1 MKHNIPVSATPQITL
16 QQWLTLSAHISFITA
31 IIFLFLSPI
40 STQTPVGNITVNS
53 FLTATNNSSAWV
65 SPSQDFAFGFHQV
78 PNDSNLFLL
87 AIWYYKLTDTIVWH
101 ANEGKP
107 VQTGSTVTLTADAG
121 LVLKDHQGTHLWDTS
136 SQWNGTFVVSYGFM
150 KDTGNFV
157 VFSNNNTS
165 IWESFQHP
173 TDTLLPSQIMEKG
186 GELNSRV
193 SETNY
198 TKGRFQLR
206 LQNDGNLV
214 LNTKD
219 RATGFPNSPYY
230 TSGTYQPPNQ
240 GFRLICN
247 ESGHMYLEAENGTK
261 LTGFVPNNRLVSSPS
276 RYYERA
282 TLDFYGSW
290 RWYYHLKDS
299 TTNNDTDWSMMT
311 SLPDNICDSTIDG
324 NNSVACGFNSICDYD
339 NNLQRPTCSC
349 PSNYSLLD
357 INDKQGGC
365 KPDFKLQF
373 CDEQDALMGGYKL
386 VAVPNTDW
394 PHCDYMQLNG
404 CSEEQCKSSCHNDCF
419 CAAAV
424 YDAGGAG
431 TCWKKK
437 LPLSN
442 GRIDSSRVVWLKI
455 PNDTNSIDLVTPKDH
470 PGKGKN
476 KVNNVITILLGSSVF
491 FNFALLTAIILGI
504 FLFYNKNP
512 HELKPL
518 EESGNVHCFS
528 YQALDEATDGF
539 SQELGRGAFGVV
551 YKGVITAGKTRNFV
565 AVKKLDRISDDTDKE
580 FKTEV
585 NVIGKT
591 HHKNLVHLVGYCKEQ
606 DQRLLVYEY
615 MSNGTLADYLFG
627 DLRPSWIDRVQIAQ
641 GIAKGLLYL
650 HEECSTQIIHCDI
663 KPQNILLD
671 EYHRISDFGLAKLLV
686 FNQSH
691 TNTVIRGTKG
701 YVAPEWFRNKPIT
714 VKVDVYSFGIALD
727 CYRSNIL
734 ASLVNDDMEALE
746 DGLRLKRFLMVALWC
761 VQENPSLRPTMRM
774 VTQIFDGLAD
784 VPEPPCPASFS
795 VTNI

>member
-1 MKHNIPVSATPQITL
+1 MANPFL
-16 QQWLTLSAHISFITA
+16 HIFSFITA

-40 STQTPVGNITVNS
+40 STQTPVGNITVKS

-121 LVLKDHQGTHLWDTS
+121 LVLKDHQGTHLWILES
-136 SQWNGTFVVSYGFM
+136 VEWNLCY
-150 KDTGNFV
+150 
-157 VFSNNNTS
+157 
-165 IWESFQHP
+165 
-173 TDTLLPSQIMEKG
+173 TLLPSQIMEKG
-186 GELNSRV
+186 GELNSQV

-219 RATGFPNSPYY
+219 RATGFPNSPHYA
-230 TSGTYQPPNQ
+230 SGTYQPPNQ
-240 GFRLICN
+240 GFRLIYN

-311 SLPDNICDSTIDG
+311 SLPDNICTIL
-324 NNSVACGFNSICDYD
+324 S
-339 NNLQRPTCSC
+339 
-349 PSNYSLLD
+349 YS
-357 INDKQGGC
+357 
-365 KPDFKLQF
+365 F

-455 PNDTNSIDLVTPKDH
+455 PNDTNSIDPVTPKDH

-518 EESGNVHCFS
+518 EESGNVNVHCFS

-615 MSNGTLADYLFG
+615 MSN
-627 DLRPSWIDRVQIAQ
+627 
-641 GIAKGLLYL
+641 
-650 HEECSTQIIHCDI
+650 
-663 KPQNILLD
+663 
-671 EYHRISDFGLAKLLV
+671 
-686 FNQSH
+686 
-691 TNTVIRGTKG
+691 VIRGTKG

-714 VKVDVYSFGIALD
+714 VKVDVYSFGVLLLEIICCRKNVCIELDEEGAILTDYALD